1 MMRILFTGGSGK
13 AGKHTIN
20 YLLEHGHSLLN
31 LDKVN
36 LENPKILTRLADI
49 VDAGQVFDVMG
60 SYAHY
65 DELDEGIGIPKFD
78 AVIHFAA
85 IPRLL
90 MTSDNE
96 CYRVNTL
103 GTYNVIDA
111 AIKMGVKKVIFASS
125 ETTYGICFAEGEL
138 KPNYLPIDEEHPTV
152 PADSYAMSKVVNEA
166 TAKSFQRRSGIDIY
180 GLRINNV
187 IEPHEYAEI
196 FPKFLKNPDLRRRN
210 IFSYIDA
217 RDLGQMVQKCL
228 NTDGL
233 GFQIFN
239 VSNDNHSVG
248 LSSKEL
254 IDRYYKNVP
263 LKSDEIPKSFYSN
276 EKAKR
281 LLGFKPKHNWRAL
294 EDSNLRPPA

>member
-1 MMRILFTGGSGK
+1 MIMRILFTGGSGK
-13 AGKHTIN
+13 AGKHSIN
-20 YLLEHGHSLLN
+20 YLVEHGHSLLN
-31 LDKVN
+31 LDQVN
-36 LENPKILTRLADI
+36 LEHPKVLTRFADI
-49 VDAGQVFDVMG
+49 TDAGQVFDVMG
-60 SYAHY
+60 SYANY
-65 DELDEGIGIPKFD
+65 DELDKAIGIPKFD
-78 AVIHFAA
+78 AVVHFAA
-85 IPRLL
+85 VPRLL

-111 AIKMGVKKVIFASS
+111 AIKMGVQKVIFASS
-125 ETTYGICFAEGEL
+125 ETTYGICFADGEL
-138 KPNYLPIDEEHPTV
+138 KPNYLPIDEEHPTI
-152 PADSYAMSKVVNEA
+152 PEDSYAMSKVVNEA

-187 IEPHEYAEI
+187 IEPHEYIEN
-196 FPKFLKNPDLRRRN
+196 FPKFLKDPDLRRRN

-239 VSNDNHSVG
+239 ASNDDHSVG

-254 IDRYYKNVP
+254 IDRYYKDVP
-263 LKSDEIPKSFYSN
+263 IQSDKIPQSFYSN

-281 LLGFKPKHNWRAL
+281 LLGFKPEHCWR
-294 EDSNLRPPA
+294 DYI

>member
-1 MMRILFTGGSGK
+1 MRILFTGGSGK
-13 AGKHTIN
+13 AGKHSIN

-36 LENPKILTRLADI
+36 LENPKVLTRLADI

-60 SYAHY
+60 SYANY
-65 DELDEGIGIPKFD
+65 DELDEAIGIPKFD
-78 AVIHFAA
+78 AVVHFAA
-85 IPRLL
+85 IPKLL

-138 KPNYLPIDEEHPTV
+138 KPNYLPIDEEHPTI
-152 PADSYAMSKVVNEA
+152 PEDSYAMSKVVNEA
-166 TAKSFQRRSGIDIY
+166 TAKSFQRRSGIDVY

-233 GFQIFN
+233 GYQIFN

-263 LKSDEIPKSFYSN
+263 IKTDEIPKSFYSN

>member
-1 MMRILFTGGSGK
+1 MRILFTGGSGK

-196 FPKFLKNPDLRRRN
+196 FPKFLKDPDLRRRN

-228 NTDGL
+228 NVDGL

-263 LKSDEIPKSFYSN
+263 IKSDEIPQSFYSN

>member
-1 MMRILFTGGSGK
+1 MRILFTGGSGK
-13 AGKHTIN
+13 AGKHSIN
-20 YLLEHGHSLLN
+20 YLVEHGHSLLN
-31 LDKVN
+31 LDQVN
-36 LENPKILTRLADI
+36 LEHPKVLTRFADI
-49 VDAGQVFDVMG
+49 TDAGQVFDVMG
-60 SYAHY
+60 SYANY
-65 DELDEGIGIPKFD
+65 DELDKAIGIPKFD
-78 AVIHFAA
+78 AVVHFAA

-111 AIKMGVKKVIFASS
+111 AIKMGVQKVIFASS
-125 ETTYGICFAEGEL
+125 ETTYGICFADGEL
-138 KPNYLPIDEEHPTV
+138 KPNYLPIDEEHPTI
-152 PADSYAMSKVVNEA
+152 PEDSYAMSKVVNEA

-187 IEPHEYAEI
+187 IEPHEYIEN
-196 FPKFLKNPDLRRRN
+196 FPKFLKDPDLRRRN

-239 VSNDNHSVG
+239 ASNDDHSVG

-254 IDRYYKNVP
+254 IDRYYKDVP
-263 LKSDEIPKSFYSN
+263 LQSDKIPQSFYSN

-281 LLGFKPKHNWRAL
+281 LLGFKPEHCWR
-294 EDSNLRPPA
+294 DYI

>member
-1 MMRILFTGGSGK
+1 MRILFTGGSGK

-20 YLLEHGHSLLN
+20 YLLKHGHSLLN
-31 LDKVN
+31 LDQVN
-36 LENPKILTRLADI
+36 LEHPKVLTRFADI
-49 VDAGQVFDVMG
+49 TDAGQVFDVMG
-60 SYAHY
+60 SYANY
-65 DELDEGIGIPKFD
+65 DELDEAIGIPKFD
-78 AVIHFAA
+78 AVVHFAA
-85 IPRLL
+85 IPKLL

-138 KPNYLPIDEEHPTV
+138 KPNYLPIDEEHPTI
-152 PADSYAMSKVVNEA
+152 PEDSYAMSKVVNEA

-196 FPKFLKNPDLRRRN
+196 FPKFLKDPDLRRRN

-228 NTDGL
+228 NADGL

-263 LKSDEIPKSFYSN
+263 IKSDEIPQSFYSN

-281 LLGFKPKHNWRAL
+281 LLGFKPMHNWRAL

>member
-1 MMRILFTGGSGK
+1 MRILFTGGSGK

-31 LDKVN
+31 LDQVQLEHPKV
-36 LENPKILTRLADI
+36 LTRFADI

-65 DELDEGIGIPKFD
+65 DELDKGIGIPKFD
-78 AVIHFAA
+78 AVVHFAA

-125 ETTYGICFAEGEL
+125 ETTYGICFADGEL
-138 KPNYLPIDEEHPTV
+138 KPNYLPIDEEHPTI
-152 PADSYAMSKVVNEA
+152 PEDSYAMSKVVNEA

-187 IEPHEYAEI
+187 IEPHDYAEI
-196 FPKFLKNPDLRRRN
+196 FPKFLKDPDLRRRN

-228 NTDGL
+228 NADGL

-263 LKSDEIPKSFYSN
+263 IKSDEIPQSFYSN

>member
-1 MMRILFTGGSGK
+1 MRILFTGGSGK

-20 YLLEHGHSLLN
+20 YLLKHGHSLLN
-31 LDKVN
+31 LDQVQLEHPKV
-36 LENPKILTRLADI
+36 LTRFADI

-65 DELDEGIGIPKFD
+65 DELDKGIGIPKFD
-78 AVIHFAA
+78 AVVHFAA

-125 ETTYGICFAEGEL
+125 ETTYGICFADGEL
-138 KPNYLPIDEEHPTV
+138 KPNYLPIDEEHPTI
-152 PADSYAMSKVVNEA
+152 PEDSYAMSKVVNEA

-196 FPKFLKNPDLRRRN
+196 FPKFLKDPDLRRRN

-228 NTDGL
+228 NVDGL

-263 LKSDEIPKSFYSN
+263 IKSDEIPQSFYSN

>member
-1 MMRILFTGGSGK
+1 MRILFTGGSGK

-31 LDKVN
+31 LDQVQLEHPKV
-36 LENPKILTRLADI
+36 LTRFADI

-65 DELDEGIGIPKFD
+65 DELDKGIGIPKFD
-78 AVIHFAA
+78 AVVHFAA

-125 ETTYGICFAEGEL
+125 ETTYGICFADGEL
-138 KPNYLPIDEEHPTV
+138 KPNYLPIDEEHPTI
-152 PADSYAMSKVVNEA
+152 PEDSYAMSKVVNEA

-196 FPKFLKNPDLRRRN
+196 FPKFLKDPDLRRRN

-228 NTDGL
+228 NADGL

-263 LKSDEIPKSFYSN
+263 IKSDEIPQSFYSN

>member
-36 LENPKILTRLADI
+36 LENPKVLTRLADI
-49 VDAGQVFDVMG
+49 ADAGQVFDVMG
-60 SYAHY
+60 SYANY
-65 DELDEGIGIPKFD
+65 NELDEAIGIPKFD
-78 AVIHFAA
+78 AVVHFAA
-85 IPRLL
+85 IPKLL

-96 CYRVNTL
+96 CYRVNTV

-187 IEPHEYAEI
+187 IEPHEYEEI

-210 IFSYIDA
+210 IFLISS
-217 RDLGQMVQKCL
+217 LGREA
-228 NTDGL
+228 N
-233 GFQIFN
+233 
-239 VSNDNHSVG
+239 SN
-248 LSSKEL
+248 
-254 IDRYYKNVP
+254 
-263 LKSDEIPKSFYSN
+263 F
-276 EKAKR
+276 
-281 LLGFKPKHNWRAL
+281 
-294 EDSNLRPPA
+294 

>member
-1 MMRILFTGGSGK
+1 MRILFTGGSGK

-31 LDKVN
+31 LDQVQLEHPKV
-36 LENPKILTRLADI
+36 LTLFADI

-65 DELDEGIGIPKFD
+65 DELDKGIGIPKFD
-78 AVIHFAA
+78 AVVHFAA

-125 ETTYGICFAEGEL
+125 ETTYGICFADGEL
-138 KPNYLPIDEEHPTV
+138 KPNYLPIDEEHPTI
-152 PADSYAMSKVVNEA
+152 PEDSYAMSKVVNEA

-196 FPKFLKNPDLRRRN
+196 FPKFLEDPD
-210 IFSYIDA
+210 
-217 RDLGQMVQKCL
+217 
-228 NTDGL
+228 
-233 GFQIFN
+233 
-239 VSNDNHSVG
+239 
-248 LSSKEL
+248 
-254 IDRYYKNVP
+254 
-263 LKSDEIPKSFYSN
+263 
-276 EKAKR
+276 
-281 LLGFKPKHNWRAL
+281 
-294 EDSNLRPPA
+294 

>member
-1 MMRILFTGGSGK
+1 MRILFTGGSGK
-13 AGKHTIN
+13 AGKHSIN

-36 LENPKILTRLADI
+36 LEHPKVLTRLADI

-60 SYAHY
+60 SYANY
-65 DELDEGIGIPKFD
+65 DELDEAIGIPKFD
-78 AVIHFAA
+78 AVVHFAA
-85 IPRLL
+85 IPKLL

-138 KPNYLPIDEEHPTV
+138 KPNYLPIDEEHPTI
-152 PADSYAMSKVVNEA
+152 PEDSYAMSKVVNEA

-196 FPKFLKNPDLRRRN
+196 FPKFLKDPDLRRRN

-228 NTDGL
+228 NADGL

-263 LKSDEIPKSFYSN
+263 IKSDEIPQSFYSN

-281 LLGFKPKHNWRAL
+281 LLGFKPKHNWRAP
-294 EDSNLRPPA
+294 EDSNLQPPA

>member
-1 MMRILFTGGSGK
+1 MRILFTGGSGK

-31 LDKVN
+31 LDQVQLEHPKV
-36 LENPKILTRLADI
+36 LTRFADI

-65 DELDEGIGIPKFD
+65 DELDKGIGIPKFD
-78 AVIHFAA
+78 AVVHFAA

-125 ETTYGICFAEGEL
+125 ETTYGICFADGEL
-138 KPNYLPIDEEHPTV
+138 KPNYLPIDEEHPTI
-152 PADSYAMSKVVNEA
+152 PEDSYAMSKVVNEA

-196 FPKFLKNPDLRRRN
+196 FPKFLKDPDLRRRN

-217 RDLGQMVQKCL
+217 RDLGQMVQKCI
-228 NTDGL
+228 NVDGL

-263 LKSDEIPKSFYSN
+263 IKSDEIPQSFYSN

-281 LLGFKPKHNWRAL
+281 LLGFKHKHNWRAL

>member
-1 MMRILFTGGSGK
+1 MRILFTGGSGK
-13 AGKHTIN
+13 AGKHSIN
-20 YLLEHGHSLLN
+20 YLVENGHSLLN
-31 LDKVN
+31 LDQVN
-36 LENPKILTRLADI
+36 LEHPKVLTRFADI
-49 VDAGQVFDVMG
+49 TDAGQVFDVMG
-60 SYAHY
+60 SYANY
-65 DELDEGIGIPKFD
+65 DELDKAIGIPKFD
-78 AVIHFAA
+78 AVVHFAA

-111 AIKMGVKKVIFASS
+111 AIKMGVQKVIFASS
-125 ETTYGICFAEGEL
+125 ETTYGICFADGEL
-138 KPNYLPIDEEHPTV
+138 KPNYLPIDEEHPTI
-152 PADSYAMSKVVNEA
+152 PEDSYAMSKVVNEA

-187 IEPHEYAEI
+187 IEPHEYIEN
-196 FPKFLKNPDLRRRN
+196 FPKFLKDPDLRRRN

-239 VSNDNHSVG
+239 ASNDDHSVG

-254 IDRYYKNVP
+254 IDRYYKDVP
-263 LKSDEIPKSFYSN
+263 IQSDKIPQSFYSN

-281 LLGFKPKHNWRAL
+281 LLGFKPEHCWR
-294 EDSNLRPPA
+294 DYI

>member
-1 MMRILFTGGSGK
+1 MRILFTGGSGK

-31 LDKVN
+31 LDQVQLEHPKV
-36 LENPKILTRLADI
+36 LTRFADI

-65 DELDEGIGIPKFD
+65 DELDKAIGIPKFD
-78 AVIHFAA
+78 AVVHFAA

-125 ETTYGICFAEGEL
+125 ETTYGICFADGEL
-138 KPNYLPIDEEHPTV
+138 KPNYLPIDEEHPTI
-152 PADSYAMSKVVNEA
+152 PEDSYAMSKVVNEA

-196 FPKFLKNPDLRRRN
+196 FPKFLKDPDLRRRN

-228 NTDGL
+228 NADGL

-263 LKSDEIPKSFYSN
+263 IKSDEIPQSFYSN

>member
-1 MMRILFTGGSGK
+1 MRILFTGGSGK

-20 YLLEHGHSLLN
+20 YLLEYGHSLLN
-31 LDKVN
+31 LDQVQLEHPKV
-36 LENPKILTRLADI
+36 LTRFADI
-49 VDAGQVFDVMG
+49 TDAGQVFDVMG

-65 DELDEGIGIPKFD
+65 DELDKAIGIPKFD
-78 AVIHFAA
+78 AVVHFAA

-125 ETTYGICFAEGEL
+125 ETTYGICFADGEL
-138 KPNYLPIDEEHPTV
+138 KPNYLPIDEEHPTI
-152 PADSYAMSKVVNEA
+152 PEDSYAMSKVVNEA

-196 FPKFLKNPDLRRRN
+196 FPKFLKDPDLRRRN

-228 NTDGL
+228 NVDGL

-263 LKSDEIPKSFYSN
+263 IKSDEIPQSFYSN

>member
-1 MMRILFTGGSGK
+1 MRILFTGGSGK
-13 AGKHTIN
+13 AGKHSIN

-36 LENPKILTRLADI
+36 LEHPKVLTRLADI

-60 SYAHY
+60 SYANY
-65 DELDEGIGIPKFD
+65 DELDEAIGIPKFD
-78 AVIHFAA
+78 AVVHFAA
-85 IPRLL
+85 IPKLL

-138 KPNYLPIDEEHPTV
+138 KPNYLPIDEEHPTI
-152 PADSYAMSKVVNEA
+152 PEDSYAMSKVVNEA

-196 FPKFLKNPDLRRRN
+196 FPKFLKDPDLRRRN

-228 NTDGL
+228 NADGL

-263 LKSDEIPKSFYSN
+263 IKSDEIPQSFYSN

-281 LLGFKPKHNWRAL
+281 LLGFKPKHNW
-294 EDSNLRPPA
+294 SS

>member
-1 MMRILFTGGSGK
+1 MRILFTGGSGK
-13 AGKHTIN
+13 AGKHSIN

-31 LDKVN
+31 LDQVQLEHPKV
-36 LENPKILTRLADI
+36 LTRLADI

-60 SYAHY
+60 SYANY
-65 DELDEGIGIPKFD
+65 DELDEAIGIPKFD
-78 AVIHFAA
+78 AVVHFAA
-85 IPRLL
+85 IPKLL

-138 KPNYLPIDEEHPTV
+138 KPNYLPIDEEHPTI
-152 PADSYAMSKVVNEA
+152 PEDSYAMSKVVNEA

-196 FPKFLKNPDLRRRN
+196 FPKFLKDPDLRRRN

-263 LKSDEIPKSFYSN
+263 IKSDEIPQSFYSN

-281 LLGFKPKHNWRAL
+281 LLGFKPKHNWH
-294 EDSNLRPPA
+294 S

>member
-1 MMRILFTGGSGK
+1 MRILFTGGSGK

-20 YLLEHGHSLLN
+20 YLLEYGHSLLN
-31 LDKVN
+31 LDQVQLEHPKV
-36 LENPKILTRLADI
+36 LTRFADI

-65 DELDEGIGIPKFD
+65 DELDKAIGIPKFD
-78 AVIHFAA
+78 AVVHFAA

-125 ETTYGICFAEGEL
+125 ETTYGICFADGEL
-138 KPNYLPIDEEHPTV
+138 KPNYLPIDEEHPTI
-152 PADSYAMSKVVNEA
+152 PEDSYAMSKVVNEA

-196 FPKFLKNPDLRRRN
+196 FPKFLEDPDLRRRN

-228 NTDGL
+228 NADGL

-263 LKSDEIPKSFYSN
+263 IKSDEIPQSFYSN

>member
-1 MMRILFTGGSGK
+1 MRILFTGGSGK
-13 AGKHTIN
+13 AGKHSIN
-20 YLLEHGHSLLN
+20 YLVEHGHSLLN
-31 LDKVN
+31 LDQVN
-36 LENPKILTRLADI
+36 LEHPKVLTRFADI
-49 VDAGQVFDVMG
+49 TDAGQVFDVMG
-60 SYAHY
+60 SYANY
-65 DELDEGIGIPKFD
+65 DELDKAIGIPKFD
-78 AVIHFAA
+78 AVVHFAA

-111 AIKMGVKKVIFASS
+111 AIKMGVQKVIFASS
-125 ETTYGICFAEGEL
+125 ETTYGICFADGEL
-138 KPNYLPIDEEHPTV
+138 KPNYLPIDEEHPTI
-152 PADSYAMSKVVNEA
+152 PEDSYAMSKVVNEA

-187 IEPHEYAEI
+187 IEPHEYIEN
-196 FPKFLKNPDLRRRN
+196 FPTFLTDPDLRRRN

-239 VSNDNHSVG
+239 ASNDDHSVG

-254 IDRYYKNVP
+254 IDRYYKDVP
-263 LKSDEIPKSFYSN
+263 IQSDKIPQSFYSN

-281 LLGFKPKHNWRAL
+281 LLGFKPEHCWR
-294 EDSNLRPPA
+294 DYI

>member
-1 MMRILFTGGSGK
+1 MRILFTGGSGK
-13 AGKHTIN
+13 AGKHSIN

-31 LDKVN
+31 LDQVQLEHPKV
-36 LENPKILTRLADI
+36 LTRLADI

-60 SYAHY
+60 SYANY
-65 DELDEGIGIPKFD
+65 DELDEAIGIPKFD
-78 AVIHFAA
+78 AVVHFAA
-85 IPRLL
+85 IPKLL

-138 KPNYLPIDEEHPTV
+138 KPNYLPIDEEHPTI
-152 PADSYAMSKVVNEA
+152 PEDSYAMSKVVNEA

-196 FPKFLKNPDLRRRN
+196 FPKFLKDPDLRRRN

-263 LKSDEIPKSFYSN
+263 IKSDEIPQSFYSN

-294 EDSNLRPPA
+294 DDPKLRPPA

>member
-1 MMRILFTGGSGK
+1 MRILFTGGSGK
-13 AGKHTIN
+13 AGKHSIN

-36 LENPKILTRLADI
+36 LENPKVLTRLADI

-263 LKSDEIPKSFYSN
+263 IKTDEIPQSFYSN

>member
-1 MMRILFTGGSGK
+1 MRILFTGGSGK
-13 AGKHTIN
+13 AGKHSIN
-20 YLLEHGHSLLN
+20 YLVEHGHSLLN
-31 LDKVN
+31 LDQVN
-36 LENPKILTRLADI
+36 LEHPKVLTRFADI
-49 VDAGQVFDVMG
+49 TDAGQVFDVMG
-60 SYAHY
+60 SYANY
-65 DELDEGIGIPKFD
+65 DELDKAIGIPKFD
-78 AVIHFAA
+78 AVVHFAA

-111 AIKMGVKKVIFASS
+111 AIKMGVQKVIFASS
-125 ETTYGICFAEGEL
+125 ETTYGICFADGEL
-138 KPNYLPIDEEHPTV
+138 KPNYLPIDEEHPTI
-152 PADSYAMSKVVNEA
+152 PEDSYAMSKVVNEA

-187 IEPHEYAEI
+187 IEPHEYEEI

-239 VSNDNHSVG
+239 ASNDDHSVG

-254 IDRYYKNVP
+254 IDRYYKDVP
-263 LKSDEIPKSFYSN
+263 IQSDKIPQSFYSN

-281 LLGFKPKHNWRAL
+281 LLGFKPEHCWR
-294 EDSNLRPPA
+294 DYI

>member
-1 MMRILFTGGSGK
+1 MRILFTGGSGK

-31 LDKVN
+31 LDQVQLEHPKV
-36 LENPKILTRLADI
+36 LTRFADI

-65 DELDEGIGIPKFD
+65 DELDKGIGIPKFD
-78 AVIHFAA
+78 AVVHFAA

-125 ETTYGICFAEGEL
+125 ETTYGICFADGEL
-138 KPNYLPIDEEHPTV
+138 KPNYLPIDEEHPTI
-152 PADSYAMSKVVNEA
+152 PEDSYAMSKVVNEA

-196 FPKFLKNPDLRRRN
+196 FPKFLKDPDLRRRN

-228 NTDGL
+228 NVDGL

-263 LKSDEIPKSFYSN
+263 IKSDEIPQSFYSN

-281 LLGFKPKHNWRAL
+281 LLGFKPKHNWPVYST
-294 EDSNLRPPA
+294 DS

>member
-1 MMRILFTGGSGK
+1 MRILFTGGSGK

-31 LDKVN
+31 LDQVQLEHPKV
-36 LENPKILTRLADI
+36 LTRFADI

-65 DELDEGIGIPKFD
+65 DELDKGIGIPKFD
-78 AVIHFAA
+78 AVVHFAA

-125 ETTYGICFAEGEL
+125 ETTYGICFADGEL
-138 KPNYLPIDEEHPTV
+138 KPNYLPIDEEHPTI
-152 PADSYAMSKVVNEA
+152 PEDSYAMSKVVNEA

-196 FPKFLKNPDLRRRN
+196 FPKFLKDPDLRRRN

-228 NTDGL
+228 NVDGL

-263 LKSDEIPKSFYSN
+263 IKSDEIPQSFYSN

-281 LLGFKPKHNWRAL
+281 LLGFKPKYNWRAL

>member
-1 MMRILFTGGSGK
+1 MRILFTGGSGK
-13 AGKHTIN
+13 AGKHSIN

-31 LDKVN
+31 LDQVQLGHPKV
-36 LENPKILTRLADI
+36 LTRLADI

-60 SYAHY
+60 SYANY
-65 DELDEGIGIPKFD
+65 DELDEAIGIPKFD
-78 AVIHFAA
+78 AVVHFAA
-85 IPRLL
+85 IPKLL

-138 KPNYLPIDEEHPTV
+138 KPNYLPIDEEHPTI
-152 PADSYAMSKVVNEA
+152 PEDSYAMSKVVNEA

-196 FPKFLKNPDLRRRN
+196 FPKFLKDPDLRRRN

-263 LKSDEIPKSFYSN
+263 IKSDEIPQSFYSN

-281 LLGFKPKHNWRAL
+281 LLGFKPMHNWR
-294 EDSNLRPPA
+294 S

>member
-1 MMRILFTGGSGK
+1 MRILFTGGSGK
-13 AGKHTIN
+13 AGKHSIN
-20 YLLEHGHSLLN
+20 YLVEHGHSLLN
-31 LDKVN
+31 LDQVN
-36 LENPKILTRLADI
+36 LEHPKVLTRFADI
-49 VDAGQVFDVMG
+49 TDAGQVFDVLG
-60 SYAHY
+60 SYANY
-65 DELDEGIGIPKFD
+65 DELDKAIGIPKFD
-78 AVIHFAA
+78 AVVHFAA

-111 AIKMGVKKVIFASS
+111 AIKMGVQKVIFASS
-125 ETTYGICFAEGEL
+125 ETTYGICFADGEL
-138 KPNYLPIDEEHPTV
+138 KPNYLPIDEEHPTI
-152 PADSYAMSKVVNEA
+152 PEDSYAMSKVVNEA

-187 IEPHEYAEI
+187 IEPHEYIEN
-196 FPKFLKNPDLRRRN
+196 FPKFLKDPDLRRRN

-239 VSNDNHSVG
+239 ASNDDHSVG

-254 IDRYYKNVP
+254 IDRYYKDVP
-263 LKSDEIPKSFYSN
+263 IQSDKIPQSFYSN

-281 LLGFKPKHNWRAL
+281 LLGFKPEHCWR
-294 EDSNLRPPA
+294 DYI

>member
-1 MMRILFTGGSGK
+1 MRILFTGGSGK
-13 AGKHTIN
+13 AGKHCIN
-20 YLLEHGHSLLN
+20 YLVEHGHSLLN
-31 LDKVN
+31 LDQVN
-36 LENPKILTRLADI
+36 LENPKVLTRFADI
-49 VDAGQVFDVMG
+49 TDAGQVFDVMG
-60 SYAHY
+60 SYANY
-65 DELDEGIGIPKFD
+65 DELDKAIGIPKFD
-78 AVIHFAA
+78 AVVHFAA

-111 AIKMGVKKVIFASS
+111 AIKMGVQKVIFASS
-125 ETTYGICFAEGEL
+125 ETTYGICFADGEL
-138 KPNYLPIDEEHPTV
+138 KPNYLPIDEEHPTI
-152 PADSYAMSKVVNEA
+152 PEDSYAMSKVVNEA

-187 IEPHEYAEI
+187 IEPHEYIEN
-196 FPKFLKNPDLRRRN
+196 FPKFLKDPDLRRRN

-239 VSNDNHSVG
+239 ASNDDHSVG

-254 IDRYYKNVP
+254 IDRYYKDVP
-263 LKSDEIPKSFYSN
+263 IQSDKIPQSFYSN

-281 LLGFKPKHNWRAL
+281 LLGFKPEHCWR
-294 EDSNLRPPA
+294 DYI